1 MLVKLR
7 ESVEVLNQTID
18 VEKKLSSSL
27 TKRLDNVYGGQMTT
41 KTQETTRKQN
51 SNLKQ
56 NSIFTSGQKSST
68 KIISS
73 KNDDNSILEHTA
85 LTRHSSNN

>member
-1 MLVKLR
+1 VKLR
-7 ESVEVLNQTID
+7 ESVEVLNHTID
-18 VEKKLSSSL
+18 EEKILSSSL
-27 TKRLDNVYGGQMTT
+27 SKRLDNVYGGQMAT
-41 KTQETTRKQN
+41 KTEETAKKHN
-51 SNLKQ
+51 NLVQ
-56 NSIFTSGQKSST
+56 NSIFTSGQKSSN